1 MKFNLKAIAAAALL
15 AATGSSF
22 AQVALNNT
30 ANPDVYFAAFDAGAQ
45 IGFVLDTN
53 IGWSSLTTGFN
64 FSYDLDNS
72 AAWNS
77 FKAAAVGN
85 SASTGIQW
93 GVYSGKTGTD
103 QGMLVGNNNV
113 TTSPA
118 VSGTNPSGV
127 RQLINGIAVAA
138 NAAGNSDAGVYLTT
152 NIVAPNIN
160 QQGDFS
166 TRLSWDSTQ
175 HYVAGVAAAENLFK
189 YSFTAPASNLLV
201 GSASLDAG
209 NVLTVA
215 APVPEPG
222 TYALMFAGLM
232 TLGAVARRRSRR

>member
-1 MKFNLKAIAAAALL
+1 MKFNVKAIAAAALL

-22 AQVALNNT
+22 AQVVINT
-30 ANPDVYFAAFDAGAQ
+30 APNPDVYFAAFDAGAQ

-53 IGWSSLTTGFN
+53 IGWNSLTTGFN

-85 SASTGIQW
+85 AASTGIQW

-103 QGMLVGNNNV
+103 QGFLAGNGSA
-113 TTSPA
+113 TTSPVISA
-118 VSGTNPSGV
+118 ANASGV
-127 RQLINGIAVAA
+127 RNLINTNANVA
-138 NAAGNSDAGVYLTT
+138 NTFGNSDTGVFVTT
-152 NIVAPNIN
+152 NSIAPNIN
-160 QQGDFS
+160 QLGDFS
-166 TRLSWDSTQ
+166 TRLSWDSTKL
-175 HYVAGVAAAENLFK
+175 YTAGVAASENLFK
-189 YSFTAPASNLLV
+189 YTIAATQTNLFVGTATLN
-201 GSASLDAG
+201 GG
-209 NVLTVA
+209 NVLSVA

-232 TLGAVARRRSRR
+232 TVGAVVRRRSRR